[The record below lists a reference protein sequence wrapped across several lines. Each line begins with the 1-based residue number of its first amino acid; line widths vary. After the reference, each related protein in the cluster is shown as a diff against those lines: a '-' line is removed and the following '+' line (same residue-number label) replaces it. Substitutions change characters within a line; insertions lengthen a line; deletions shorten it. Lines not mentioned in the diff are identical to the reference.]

1 MKKQRMPK
9 GWTEAEIRELARR
22 HDQMTADEQT
32 AEIEAAFHSKDTIL
46 MAVPRKL
53 VPKVLALIKRSRRTA

>member
-1 MKKQRMPK
+1 MKKQRMPA

-22 HDQMTADEQT
+22 QDQLTEAAQA
-32 AEIEAAFHSKDTIL
+32 AEIEAAFHAEDTVL

-53 VPKVLALIKRSRRTA
+53 APKVLALIKRSRRSA